1 METINMAD
9 MQNRIE
15 NVFQDKNKEKLTIYF
30 TAGYP
35 RLNDTTTILQ
45 ALDEADVDII
55 EIGIPYS
62 DPLADGPTIQ
72 ETSMKALANGM
83 NIQKLF
89 EQLKDLRTITQK
101 PVFLMGYC
109 NNVLKYGTEAFCQKC
124 EEVGVDGL
132 ILPDMPMN
140 EYQIQFKPYFE
151 KYNLKNV
158 FLITPKTSEERIRTI
173 DDQNGGFIYMVSSSA
188 TTGGSWE
195 DSPERLA
202 YLQRIKSMNLTTPQM
217 VGFGIADYSAL
228 QLVNQYTDGAI
239 VGSAFL
245 RNLNPENLQ
254 SSIKQFV
261 ENIRTPK

>member
-1 METINMAD
+1 MH
-9 MQNRIE
+9 NRIE
-15 NVFQDKNKEKLTIYF
+15 NVFTQKNKEKLTIYF

-35 RLNDTTTILQ
+35 ALEDTNTILK
-45 ALDEADVDII
+45 ALDKEDVDII

-89 EQLKDLRTITQK
+89 EQLKDLRKITQK

-109 NNVLKYGTEAFCQKC
+109 NNVLKYGTEAFCKKC
-124 EEVGVDGL
+124 QDVGVDGL

-158 FLITPKTSEERIRTI
+158 FLITPKTSEERIRTV
-173 DDQNGGFIYMVSSSA
+173 DAQNGGFIYMVSSSA
-188 TTGGSWE
+188 TTGGSWQ

-202 YLQRIKSMNLTTPQM
+202 YLERIKSMNLKTPQM
-217 VGFGIADYSAL
+217 VGFGISDYQAL
-228 QLVNQYTDGAI
+228 SLVNKYTDGAI

-245 RNLNPENLQ
+245 RSLNPEKLE
-254 SSIKQFV
+254 SSINQFV
-261 ENIRTPK
+261 KNIRKPK